1 MTMKQ
6 DYYGFLDY
14 FLRIVP
20 RNVLKMYDD
29 TKVSNDVPEII
40 PFFRLWARNATILWI
55 IHIAPGIIA
64 TILAILITAFS
75 TSGSESPYQGFIPVL
90 SVIAAIAAALLTS
103 LDIGTKSNNT
113 RNAWRTLNFAMMKY
127 NRGINSIRDVIDAY
141 EQGEN
146 LISGVNITLPPA
158 LQQHPVAIIR
168 PDFPTAKTGQ
178 KISLDASQSVGDN
191 IVAYKWRKVNGNF
204 TIENDNSRTATVLIP
219 SDVTPGSSVSISLT
233 VTDSHGISAEA
244 QKAISV
250 TGPSP
255 SAD

>member
-1 MTMKQ
+1 MMMKQ

-14 FLRIVP
+14 SLRIVP

-29 TKVSNDVPEII
+29 TKVSNDIPEII

-55 IHIAPGIIA
+55 IHISLGIIA

-75 TSGSESPYQGFIPVL
+75 ASGESYRGYVPVL
-90 SVIAAIAAALLTS
+90 SVITAIAAALLTS

-113 RNAWRTLNFAMMKY
+113 RNAWRLLNFAMMKY
-127 NRGINSIRDVIDAY
+127 NRGIISIPDVIDAY
-141 EQGEN
+141 QQGEN
-146 LISGVNITLPPA
+146 LISGVNITLPPT
-158 LQQHPVAIIR
+158 LQQHPIAIIK

-191 IVAYKWRKVNGNF
+191 IVSYAWRKLNGSF
-204 TIENDNSRTATVLIP
+204 MIENDNSRTAAVLIP
-219 SDVTPGSSVSISLT
+219 SDLSPGSSVTISLT
-233 VTDSHGISAEA
+233 VTDSYGRSAEA
-244 QKAISV
+244 QKTISI
-250 TGPSP
+250 TEPPPSP